1 MAPAGDALIET
12 VDQIAPVAVQPA
24 FRLHEIEEQHPG
36 ERGERE
42 GVALGPAA
50 GRRQAVRQP
59 FQRGPE
65 RPEEPRGDAF
75 VRERFADP
83 QAERERR
90 FSCEGAE
97 PLQRVERA
105 AGRLL
110 QGNGG
115 EADRGASAAFP
126 TRGRAPTRAHETP
139 RARAER
145 ACEAA
150 LGLRGQTP
158 CGRAD
163 RPLRVACLDCEDAER
178 LVPRHQGR
186 ANHARPFCL
195 GRTEPGSGWHGLPRR
210 MKPERPKEV
219 AKIVDL
225 LGAGEKFP
233 QHHGIPGS
241 ETTKVVRGEAGL
253 GTAMLRR
260 GPDYCRDA
268 RCGMRD
274 GSVTK
279 RIPHPASRVLTCSFS
294 P

>member
-1 MAPAGDALIET
+1 M
-12 VDQIAPVAVQPA
+12 
-24 FRLHEIEEQHPG
+24 
-36 ERGERE
+36 
-42 GVALGPAA
+42 ALGPAA

-59 FQRGPE
+59 LQRGPE

-75 VRERFADP
+75 ARERLADP

-90 FSCEGAE
+90 FSRERAE

-105 AGRLL
+105 AGRVL

-163 RPLRVACLDCEDAER
+163 RPLRVACLDCEYAER
-178 LVPRHQGR
+178 FVTRHQGR
-186 ANHARPFCL
+186 ADHARPFCL

-210 MKPERPKEV
+210 MKPERPKKV

-233 QHHGIPGS
+233 QHHGTPGS
-241 ETTKVVRGEAGL
+241 EGANLGPTWCGL
-253 GTAMLRR
+253 RTAMLRR
-260 GPDYCRDA
+260 GPDYS
-268 RCGMRD
+268 GMRD
-274 GSVTK
+274 VRCVPS
-279 RIPHPASRVLTCSFS
+279 PSHPASPISHPASLGALS
-294 P
+294 